1 MTPGGWVAVAG
12 LGPGADALITP
23 EVTAALAAATDVIGY
38 IPYVARVAPRDGLT
52 LHPSDNR
59 VELDRARHALDLA
72 RAGRRVVVVSSGD
85 PGVFAMASAVFEAL
99 EAEPADRRGLDV
111 RVLPGITAMLA
122 AAARAGAPLG
132 HDFCTINLSDN
143 MKPWSLI
150 ERRLRLAAEA
160 DFAMAFY
167 NPRSATRPEGFART
181 LEVLKQAC
189 SDARPVIFARN
200 VSLPDETIRV
210 VPLTET
216 TPDLA
221 DMRTVVIVGSSQTR
235 VIARDGTPY
244 VYTPR
249 SVPL

>member
-1 MTPGGWVAVAG
+1 
-12 LGPGADALITP
+12 
-23 EVTAALAAATDVIGY
+23 
-38 IPYVARVAPRDGLT
+38 
-52 LHPSDNR
+52 
-59 VELDRARHALDLA
+59 
-72 RAGRRVVVVSSGD
+72 
-85 PGVFAMASAVFEAL
+85 
-99 EAEPADRRGLDV
+99 
-111 RVLPGITAMLA
+111 
-122 AAARAGAPLG
+122 
-132 HDFCTINLSDN
+132 

-181 LEVLKQAC
+181 LEVLKEAC
-189 SDARPVIFARN
+189 GDARPVIFARN

-235 VIARDGTPY
+235 VIARAGTPY